1 MQISESFR
9 LAFVMSVVW
18 ALAASN
24 AGMHLAVAPATS
36 AYRSCLETKI
46 SDNTAC
52 LRNLNLDWEG
62 QGDNRI
68 RYAALA
74 ALVPLPLIWLAAYA
88 IISGLR
94 ETKLRAYGMKVFPAN
109 P

>member
-52 LRNLNLDWEG
+52 LRNFNLDWEG
-62 QGDNRI
+62 DSGNRI

-88 IISGLR
+88 IMGGRR

-109 P
+109 S

>member
-9 LAFVMSVVW
+9 LAFVMSVAW
-18 ALAASN
+18 ALAAGN
-24 AGMHLAVAPATS
+24 AGMHLAVAPVRT

-46 SDNTAC
+46 SDNTEC

-62 QGDNRI
+62 HGGNRI

-74 ALVPLPLIWLAAYA
+74 ALVPLPVIWLTAYA
-88 IISGLR
+88 IMSGRR
-94 ETKLRAYGMKVFPAN
+94 ETKLRPYSRHVAAKP
-109 P
+109 

>member
-9 LAFVMSVVW
+9 LAFVMSVLW
-18 ALAASN
+18 ALAAGN
-24 AGMHLAVAPATS
+24 AGMHLAVAPVRT

-46 SDNTAC
+46 SDNPAC

-62 QGDNRI
+62 HSGNRI

-74 ALVPLPLIWLAAYA
+74 ALVPLPLIWLAVYA
-88 IISGLR
+88 IMSGRR